1 MACRTSTRRRASD
14 DGLVVGFA
22 FGAFA
27 GVEGLAGGVPERA
40 EGGLEEDALE
50 RFVAAGGAF
59 EVADLARLLEHGR
72 EAGGGGELV
81 GGGEALD
88 ASCLGDELGRE
99 GGPHPRQAADE
110 GRVRVLVERGR
121 RNGSRPA

>member
-1 MACRTSTRRRASD
+1 
-14 DGLVVGFA
+14 L
-22 FGAFA
+22 
-27 GVEGLAGGVPERA
+27 LAGCPSEQKA
-40 EGGLEEDALE
+40 DLEEDALE

-72 EAGGGGELV
+72 KAGGGGELV

-121 RNGSRPA
+121 RDGSRPA